1 MAARFIKL
9 GEPAHD
15 SERQALRFLVDS
27 LPATFTV
34 YGNAWLVERSGVV
47 HELDAVVVGPHAVF
61 VVEIK
66 GYRGTIEGT
75 DYDWYLPE
83 PVKSPIEKN
92 RKTAQI
98 LHGLMKRVSYEAGQ
112 LWTQGL
118 VFLSATTRC
127 NVRGPASKDRI
138 HTRATI
144 IAALT
149 DPAFVDRIANR
160 AATPVTA
167 RTLADVDK
175 ILTSSAATSP
185 RPTRRI
191 REYEIQAALESHDTC
206 QEFLATHTLSGAE
219 RLLRVY
225 TVPPLAD
232 DEERERIGRR
242 ARWEA
247 QVLGRLGRISGIL
260 AADPPF
266 ADEAGIVLPLERFHG
281 VSLASWADKFALTK
295 KSDYPDR
302 IDLWL
307 RIAAAVDQA
316 HQQGV
321 VHRLLRPEVVLV
333 DNVAAP
339 AQLRVIGWD
348 LAKQLAADG
357 TVMFTSLGDDRL
369 RMAAPEVVHAFSS
382 ASPASDQFSL
392 GAILAHLVAGRPLFE
407 STRDLLA
414 ARRVVVRLRDIAPRA
429 HLSLDEAVHRMLAIR
444 PADRFPTLSDAIA
457 AVRDAI
463 RERPSTQTSMPAF
476 APPRALDPDNLE
488 RGTRIGADYE
498 ITDRLGEGGLAVV
511 YAARHLPTGR
521 TRALKVARNSAG
533 AEEALR
539 GEYQALSKLDH
550 PAIVKVLDP
559 TNMVDGRLTLIME
572 RVSGETLRQRLHR
585 QPPLDPQTRRRFAE
599 DLLTALDYLE
609 QRGVTHKDLKPD
621 NLLVG
626 DAGLTVIDFSLAEM
640 PAEALYGGTALYRDP
655 SRTDWT
661 HATDRYAAALCLFE
675 LYAGRHAFDGKVPE
689 PGQSPSISP
698 EDIDPPGLAAFFTK
712 ALHPEPELR
721 FPAARAMRDAL
732 LVQLGA
738 DVDVAPPTPVPA
750 QLEASSSLR
759 LSPLPP
765 RAQNQLARAGVT
777 TVGELAGL
785 SEAQIRGLSN
795 LGDKTIRDILAFQ
808 AQVRARG
815 VAATAAPVHRE
826 PAIVPE
832 LIDSPEPLD
841 RLSLPARVRRM
852 LEAGRL
858 TTIGAV
864 ARQPRTDLRALD
876 GVGPNVLTQIVD
888 ALHRYRDQ
896 DTGAAGTTR
905 NLDALWDQASQP
917 LTDAQRIAV
926 DRFVGVAQEPEVQGT
941 IAETLG
947 VHQSTVST
955 QCTEGLTRLIDA
967 ALADVL
973 DAAEQQLDARGGVAL
988 LAEVGARLEE
998 QWLPGQV
1005 TGRGILRL
1013 LVKTQN
1019 TRFQAFPVDGV
1030 DGLVLARPAFDKAAV
1045 RSFVQTVFRLA
1056 TWPPIEADAARR
1068 TLAAT
1073 LPEFG
1078 GDLLQL
1084 ATRLCTDVDFT
1095 NGGQLFHH
1103 PLMPIDSIGFL
1114 LRGGRD
1120 DVLLTELRDQVRAVF
1135 GDRCP
1140 FPEPDDLLAV
1150 LHALDYQVRD
1160 GRLVPIHAQA
1170 RGVRAPEA
1178 QRGDDLPPLLG
1189 ADRPPEVVLRDLLR
1203 EAAASRGFRM
1213 LVTPPERHVEI
1224 SRSVASALG
1233 GTYVSFEDAF
1243 FRAHGHDIAALERA
1257 EQYAAQRAILTEHA
1271 ETLVRDLLE
1280 EHGRPGHTVVL
1291 GETALL
1297 GLCGALDVPRW
1308 LYDEAMSGALGFWVL
1323 VVPGV
1328 ILNRQPR
1335 FNENESFFHLEGV
1348 TFPLPAVMPVV
1359 ERGAGGGAR

>member
-1 MAARFIKL
+1 MPARFIKL
-9 GEPAHD
+9 GDPAHD
-15 SERQALRFLVDS
+15 SERQALRFLVEN
-27 LPATFTV
+27 LPATYTV

-47 HELDAVVVGPHAVF
+47 HELDAVVVGPHALF

-66 GYRGTIEGT
+66 GYRGVIEGS
-75 DYDWYLPE
+75 DYDWYIPE
-83 PVKSPIEKN
+83 PIKSPIEKN

-98 LHGLMKRVSYEAGQ
+98 LHGLMKRASYEAGQ

-127 NVRGPASKDRI
+127 NVRGAASKDRI

-144 IAALT
+144 VAALT

-160 AATPVTA
+160 AATPVTS
-167 RTLADVDK
+167 RTLADVDR
-175 ILTSSAATSP
+175 ILTSMPASA

-191 REYEIQAALESHDTC
+191 REYELQAALESHDTC
-206 QEFLATHTLSGAE
+206 QEFLGKHTLSGAE

-225 TVPPLAD
+225 TIPQLAD
-232 DEERERIGRR
+232 DDERERIVKR

-247 QVLGRLGRISGIL
+247 QVLGRLGRIPGIL

-266 ADEAGIVLPLERFHG
+266 SDEAGVVLPLELFHG
-281 VSLASWADKFALTK
+281 VSLASWADKFAITK
-295 KSDYPDR
+295 KAEFSAR
-302 IDLWL
+302 VDLWL
-307 RIAAAVDQA
+307 RIAAALDQA

-333 DNVAAP
+333 DNVAVP

-348 LAKQLAADG
+348 LAKQLAAEG
-357 TVMFTSLGDDRL
+357 TVLFTSLGDDRL
-369 RMAAPEVVHAFSS
+369 RMAAPEVVHAFS
-382 ASPASDQFSL
+382 AATPASDQFSL
-392 GAILAHLVAGRPLFE
+392 GAMLALLVAGRPLFE

-414 ARRVVVRLRDIAPRA
+414 ARRVVVRLRDVAPRA
-429 HLSLDEAVHRMLAIR
+429 PLSLDEAVHRMLAVR
-444 PADRFPTLSDAIA
+444 PADRFPTLADAVA
-457 AVRDAI
+457 AVRDAT
-463 RERPSTQTSMPAF
+463 RERPSTQTAMPAF
-476 APPRALDPDNLE
+476 APARTLDPDNLE

-498 ITDRLGEGGLAVV
+498 IVDRLGEGGLAVV
-511 YAARHLPTGR
+511 YAARHLPSGR
-521 TRALKVARNSAG
+521 TRALKISRDSAG

-539 GEYQALSKLDH
+539 GEHQALSKLEH
-550 PAIVKVLDP
+550 PAIVKVGDL
-559 TNMVDGRLTLIME
+559 TNMVEGRLTLIME
-572 RVSGETLRQRLHR
+572 RVGGETLRQRLAHE
-585 QPPLDPQTRRRFAE
+585 PPLDPPTRRRYAE
-599 DLLTALDYLE
+599 DLLGALDYLE

-626 DAGLTVIDFSLAEM
+626 DGGLTVIDFSLAEM

-689 PGQSPSISP
+689 PGQSPSVRP
-698 EDIDPPGLAAFFTK
+698 EDIDPPGLAALFTK

-721 FPAARAMRDAL
+721 FPAARAMREAL
-732 LVQLGA
+732 LLALGA
-738 DVDVAPPTPVPA
+738 DVDVPVPA
-750 QLEASSSLR
+750 PVPAHLESASSLR

-765 RAQNQLARAGVT
+765 RAINQLARAGVT

-785 SEAQIRGLSN
+785 SEAQVRGLSN

-808 AQVRARG
+808 AEARARG

-826 PAIVPE
+826 PPIVPE
-832 LIDSPEPLD
+832 LVDSPEPLD
-841 RLSLPARVRRM
+841 RLALQGRVRRA
-852 LEAGRL
+852 LESGRL

-864 ARQPRTDLRALD
+864 ARQSRTELRAID
-876 GVGPNVLTQIVD
+876 GVGPGVLTQVVE

-896 DTGAAGTTR
+896 DTGTAGTTR

-917 LTDAQRIAV
+917 LTDAQRTAV
-926 DRFVGVAQEPEVQGT
+926 DRFIGVSQEPEVQGD
-941 IAETLG
+941 IATALG

-973 DAAEQQLDARGGVAL
+973 DAVEQLLDARGGVGL
-988 LAEVGARLEE
+988 LADFGARLED
-998 QWLPGQV
+998 QWLPGLV
-1005 TGRGILRL
+1005 SGRGILRL

-1019 TRFQAFPVDGV
+1019 TRLQAFTVDGV

-1045 RSFVQTVFRLA
+1045 RSFVSEVLRLA
-1056 TWPPIEADAARR
+1056 RIWPPIEAESARR

-1078 GDLLQL
+1078 GDPLQL
-1084 ATRLCTDVDFT
+1084 ATRLCADVDFT
-1095 NGGQLFHH
+1095 EGGQLFHH
-1103 PLMPIDSIGFL
+1103 PLVPVDSIRFVL
-1114 LRGGRD
+1114 TGGRD
-1120 DVLLTELRDQVRAVF
+1120 DLLLTELRDRVRQVF
-1135 GDRCP
+1135 GERCP

-1160 GRLVPIHAQA
+1160 GRVVPINAQA

-1178 QRGDDLPPLLG
+1178 QRGDDLPPLFG

-1213 LVTPPERHVEI
+1213 LVTPPERHIEI
-1224 SRSVASALG
+1224 SRSVAAALG

-1280 EHGRPGHTVVL
+1280 AHGRPGHTVVL

-1335 FNENESFFHLEGV
+1335 FNEHESFFHLEGV
-1348 TFPLPAVMPVV
+1348 TFPLPAVMP
-1359 ERGAGGGAR
+1359 GGGAAVGPR